1 MNSTSGRFAA
11 AQSRAARMPASGPGK
26 FSTVSAMT
34 GSPNAANRAGSPL
47 ALRMSLSHCGFS
59 RAMTRSRIVRPPIWR
74 IGLSP
79 PPIRRAR
86 PPASNTPG
94 VAGASLDVA
103 GNSLVTLSALALVT
117 RGFFF
122 DEGKILIVDDPLL
135 AGQRDEAL
143 AARAPDKRKSNLPRQ
158 VDTPRRKARTRDQN
172 GNPHPHRLDHHLGS
186 QPSSRVKNLVGG
198 IDPVAI
204 DPACDLVD
212 GVVATDVLGITDRRA
227 LLSQHAA
234 VDRPGLE
241 VEARHGVA
249 PLLHLVKPR
258 VSPFPARHD
267 GDDLLGVEI
276 QRQRPLHRN
285 IDLDFGP
292 GLVGSGDAFG
302 QPRIVRIGDD
312 QGDGRFVDL
321 HHHWQAS
328 MTFP

>member
-122 DEGKILIVDDPLL
+122 DEGKILIVDDALL
-135 AGQRDEAL
+135 ARQRDEAL
-143 AARAPDKRKSNLPRQ
+143 APRAPDQRQSNLPRQ

-186 QPSSRVKNLVGG
+186 QPSSGVKNLVGG
-198 IDPVAI
+198 IAAVAI

-212 GVVATDVLGITDRRA
+212 GVVATAVLGITDRRA
-227 LLSQHAA
+227 LLAQTAA

-241 VEARHGVA
+241 IERGHGVDRGR
-249 PLLHLVKPR
+249 PL
-258 VSPFPARHD
+258 
-267 GDDLLGVEI
+267 VEPGGA
-276 QRQRPLHRN
+276 QFRLRQR
-285 IDLDFGP
+285 
-292 GLVGSGDAFG
+292 DAF
-302 QPRIVRIGDD
+302 D
-312 QGDGRFVDL
+312 RF
-321 HHHWQAS
+321 Q
-328 MTFP
+328 